1 MASGTPRRVDFK
13 NGIPVGVRSFLVS
26 GKGRVLNLSL
36 TGAYVATPMYLLPQA
51 RVRLSIVLKD
61 ERRWVEADAVVVWE
75 NRGTVGRRDGLPPG
89 YGMRFVDLD
98 KETLRTLQNLLRG
111 DRVEVAAAP
120 PGAPAPPTQPTQ
132 EVRLPEPADLVEE
145 PEPEPI
151 PIPTRDP
158 AREMVRES
166 EREGPP
172 FPLRK
177 EVVNRHIR
185 TPTPGVFVLSYD
197 RTQET
202 RVGRADQDLRVTLS
216 TFEGEYAYFYFEEI
230 DEDDERYYR
239 ECELYHRLGGDHG
252 QLDNTSHPKPPES
265 AASSECPV
273 CVAAKLR

>member
-89 YGMRFVDLD
+89 YGLRFVDLD
-98 KETLRTLQNLLRG
+98 KETLRTLKNLLQG
-111 DRVEVAAAP
+111 DRIEVTSAP
-120 PGAPAPPTQPTQ
+120 PVP

-151 PIPTRDP
+151 SIPAPDP

-202 RVGRADQDLRVTLS
+202 RVGRADEDLRATLS
-216 TFEGEYAYFYFEEI
+216 AFEGEYAYFYFEEI
-230 DEDDERYYR
+230 DDHDERFYR

-252 QLDNTSHPKPPES
+252 QLDNTSHPKPPAS
-265 AASSECPV
+265 AASTECPV
-273 CVAAKLR
+273 CVAARLR

>member
-51 RVRLSIVLKD
+51 RVRLSTVLK
-61 ERRWVEADAVVVWE
+61 EEKRWVEADAVVVWE

-89 YGMRFVDLD
+89 YGLRFVDLD
-98 KETLRTLQNLLRG
+98 KETLSTFDKLLRG

-120 PGAPAPPTQPTQ
+120 PPPLP
-132 EVRLPEPADLVEE
+132 EVRIPEPADLVEE
-145 PEPEPI
+145 PEPEPT
-151 PIPTRDP
+151 PLPARDP
-158 AREMVRES
+158 AREMAREA

-177 EVVNRHIR
+177 EVVNRHI
-185 TPTPGVFVLSYD
+185 PAAMPGVFVLSYD

-216 TFEGEYAYFYFEEI
+216 SFEGEYAYFYFEEI
-230 DEDDERYYR
+230 EDDEERFFR

-265 AASSECPV
+265 VERAGCPV